1 MQKVLVV
8 DDTKNIR
15 MMLSTCLELEG
26 YEVIQ
31 CKNGYDALEILE
43 KKKLYLA
50 FIDIKMP
57 EISGTEV
64 LRKIRAKGI
73 LTPVIIM
80 TAFATVKNAVDC
92 TKLGAMAYLQKPFT
106 SDKIR
111 SILKDLSK
119 GILFDKENNASY
131 IDMAK
136 ELLKEGK
143 LYDAINIL
151 KTALSVEPSNA
162 EIYYLLGKTYESYG
176 NVKESIKF
184 LSAAEVFGYS
194 ESNEKL

>member
-31 CKNGYDALEILE
+31 CKSGYDALEIFE
-43 KKKLYLA
+43 KEKLYLA

-106 SDKIR
+106 SDKIK
-111 SILKDLSK
+111 SILKDLPK
-119 GILFDKENNASY
+119 NMLFEKKDDVNY
-131 IDMAK
+131 IDTAE

-143 LYDAINIL
+143 LYDTINIL
-151 KTALSVEPSNA
+151 KSALSIEPSNGQ
-162 EIYYLLGKTYESYG
+162 IYYLLGKAYEVDG
-176 NVKESIKF
+176 NKDESIKF
-184 LSAAEVFGYS
+184 LTAAEVFGYHV
-194 ESNEKL
+194 

>member
-1 MQKVLVV
+1 
-8 DDTKNIR
+8 
-15 MMLSTCLELEG
+15 
-26 YEVIQ
+26 
-31 CKNGYDALEILE
+31 
-43 KKKLYLA
+43 
-50 FIDIKMP
+50 MP

-162 EIYYLLGKTYESYG
+162 QIYYLLGKTYESYG
-176 NVKESIKF
+176 NVKESIEF